1 MTQVG
6 HALTGA
12 AIGVLCLPP
21 HLSKRV
27 AGGHFVACALLANV
41 PDFGFK
47 NWGHDRYDISHSV
60 FVNLLIILAVM
71 AGLWLLPG
79 VRTRVS
85 GGTIMLG
92 GAASWLSHL
101 LLDSFYNHG
110 LGVAIFWPF
119 STARLALPIP
129 WFSVLNSPLPITWQA
144 VQVWGIELVS
154 FLPLL
159 LLAMGL
165 RRVGMEWNTNITDSS
180 NRTNFS

>member
-21 HLSKRV
+21 HLSKRA
-27 AGGHFVACALLANV
+27 AGGYLVACALLANV
-41 PDFGFK
+41 PDFGFR

-60 FVNLLIILAVM
+60 FVNLLIILVLA
-71 AGLWLLPG
+71 AALWLLPA
-79 VRTRVS
+79 VRARI
-85 GGTIMLG
+85 GGTVFLG

-110 LGVAIFWPF
+110 MGIAIFWPF
-119 STARLALPIP
+119 SSARLALPIP
-129 WFSVLNSPLPITWQA
+129 WLSVLNSPLPITWQA
-144 VQVWGIELVS
+144 MQVWAIELAS

-159 LLAMGL
+159 LLAIEV
-165 RRVGMEWNTNITDSS
+165 RRARE
-180 NRTNFS
+180 RC

>member
-21 HLSKRV
+21 HLSKRA
-27 AGGHFVACALLANV
+27 AGGYLVAFALLANV

-60 FVNLLIILAVM
+60 FANLLIILALAAVF
-71 AGLWLLPG
+71 WLLPV
-79 VRTRVS
+79 VRARIGRRVF
-85 GGTIMLG
+85 LG

-119 STARLALPIP
+119 STTRLALPIP
-129 WFSVLNSPLPITWQA
+129 WLSVLNSPLPITWQA
-144 VQVWGIELVS
+144 VQVWAIELVS

-159 LLAMGL
+159 LLAIRL
-165 RRVGMEWNTNITDSS
+165 RRARVK
-180 NRTNFS
+180 